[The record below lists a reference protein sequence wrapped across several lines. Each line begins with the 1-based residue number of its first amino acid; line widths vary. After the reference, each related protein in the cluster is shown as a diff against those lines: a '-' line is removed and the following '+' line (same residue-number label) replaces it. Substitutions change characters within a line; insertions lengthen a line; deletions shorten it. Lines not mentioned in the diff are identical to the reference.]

1 MTAKFLSWCGGAVV
15 FGGLLAGGFVADSQ
29 AADAPKVTYVDHV
42 LPILR
47 AKCLSCHNTDKKSG
61 GLDLASFTAV
71 MAGGGSGEIID
82 PGNSGGSILWKVV
95 NHEEEPKMPPNS
107 DKLPAEML
115 AVIKNWID
123 GGALETTGS
132 KALMSKKP
140 KVDLKLSGAPT
151 QRPEGP
157 PPMPERLSLAPVIKT
172 KTTTAITSLAVNP
185 WSTLAAVP
193 GQKQVLLYNT
203 ATLQLLGVLPYPEG
217 IPQVLKFSRNG
228 SLLMAAGGHAAAS
241 GKVVIFNVRTGE
253 RVTEVGDEL
262 DTILA
267 ADISPD
273 QSLVAIGGSAKII
286 RCYSIADGSKVWE
299 SKKHTDWVTSL
310 AFAPDNV
317 LLATGDRNGGL
328 FVWEAETGREF
339 HTLKAHT
346 AMITGLAWRSD
357 SNILA
362 SSSED
367 ATVRLWEMENGGN
380 VKGWGAHGGGTASV
394 DFARDGRII
403 SAGRDRVVK
412 IWDQNGA
419 QQRAFE
425 AMGDITLACAICNET
440 NRVLGADW
448 TGAIRVWNA
457 ADGTKIGDLTPNPPT
472 LEERLAAANA
482 ELQAA
487 TAEAKVAA
495 DSYNAA
501 NAAAEKAKA
510 DLNAANAKFME
521 LTKVVTDTTAAAGK
535 TKEAIAA
542 AQAVH
547 DAAAK
552 VVATLDPVVPMLTE
566 SVTKGSEAAA
576 KNAEDKEVAAAVA
589 ALKTLLD
596 NRAATLANN
605 KKVVADKVVELTKS
619 KEQLA
624 AQEKLIADTNVAL
637 EAVKKTIPDLA
648 AAEKAMTEKAAAA
661 KAVADTAN
669 GKLAAAQQQVA
680 RWTAEIDFAA
690 KLKLLA
696 EKQAA
701 AAPLVAASDEALA
714 AVNKMKAELAAAQQ
728 VVATSQKGVDDAN
741 AAVAAAKQ
749 MLINLTN
756 EHATINTT
764 VTGLEA
770 ALPPLKEAH
779 SKAAE
784 VAAKAT
790 SDKELAAAAEL
801 LKTVLEKQ
809 TANLATA
816 KAQLSEKAAAVEKA
830 KVTVAE
836 TEKKAAD
843 AVAVLNAANAKVAEV
858 SAAMKSVE
866 EKFMA
871 AKQAADQAL
880 QPVTALQAEIQK
892 LKEVKL

>member
-1 MTAKFLSWCGGAVV
+1 MTTKFTRLLGGAVV
-15 FGGLLAGGFVADSQ
+15 LGGLLAGGFIGNTQ

-61 GLDLASFTAV
+61 GLDLSNFTAV
-71 MAGGGSGEIID
+71 KAGGGSGEIFD
-82 PGNSGGSILWKVV
+82 PGNSGASILWKVI

-123 GGALETTGS
+123 GGALETTDS
-132 KALMSKKP
+132 KALASKKP
-140 KVDLKLSGAPT
+140 KVDLKLTAAPT
-151 QRPEGP
+151 VRPEGP
-157 PPMPERLSLAPVIKT
+157 PPMPSRMSLAPVVKT
-172 KTTTAITSLAVNP
+172 KTTTAITSIAVNP
-185 WSTLAAVP
+185 WSPLAAVP

-203 ATLQLLGVLPYPEG
+203 ATLELIGVLPYPEG

-228 SLLMAAGGHAAAS
+228 SLLMAAGGHAAAQ

-262 DTILA
+262 DTVLA

-273 QSLVAIGGSAKII
+273 QSLIALGGSAKMI

-299 SKKHTDWVTSL
+299 SKKHTDWVTSI
-310 AFAPDNV
+310 AFAPDSV

-346 AMITGLAWRSD
+346 AMITGLSWRLD

-367 ATVRLWEMENGGN
+367 TTVRLWEMENGGN
-380 VKGWGAHGGGTASV
+380 VKGWGAHGAGASSV

-425 AMGDITLACAICNET
+425 AMSDLALACAICNET
-440 NRVLGADW
+440 NRVIGADW

-457 ADGTKIGDLTPNPPT
+457 ADGVKIGDLTPNPPT

-482 ELQAA
+482 AVQTT
-487 TAEAKVAA
+487 TAEAKAATDGYTAAQAAA
-495 DSYNAA
+495 D
-501 NAAAEKAKA
+501 KAKA
-510 DLNAANAKFME
+510 DLNTANTKMAE
-521 LTKVVTDTTAAAGK
+521 LTKVVTDTTAAVVK
-535 TKEAIAA
+535 TKEVISA
-542 AQAVH
+542 AQAAH
-547 DAAAK
+547 DASAK
-552 VVATLDPVVPMLTE
+552 VVATIEPAIPALTD
-566 SVTKGSEAAA
+566 SVTKGTEATQ

-589 ALKTLLD
+589 ALKALLE

-605 KKVVADKVVELTKS
+605 KKVVADKVVELTKG
-619 KEQLA
+619 KEQLV
-624 AQEKLIADTNVAL
+624 AQEKLITDSNVAL
-637 EAVKKTIPDLA
+637 EAVKKTIPDLTA
-648 AAEKAMTEKAAAA
+648 ADKVMTEKAVAA
-661 KAVADTAN
+661 KAVADAAAA
-669 GKLAAAQQQVA
+669 KLANSQKDVA
-680 RWTAEIDFAA
+680 RWTAEIDFAT
-690 KLKLLA
+690 KLKVLS
-696 EKQAA
+696 EKQAL
-701 AAPLVAASDEALA
+701 AAPLVSASEEALA
-714 AVNKMKAELAAAQQ
+714 AVNKMKADIAAAQQ
-728 VVATSQKGVDDAN
+728 VAATSQKAVDDAN
-741 AAVAAAKQ
+741 AAVAVAKQ
-749 MLINLTN
+749 VLTTATN
-756 EHATINTT
+756 EHTAINTT

-770 ALPPLKEAH
+770 ALPALKEAQA
-779 SKAAE
+779 KGAE
-784 VAAKAT
+784 VAAKT
-790 SDKELAAAAEL
+790 PTDKELAAAAEL
-801 LKTVLEKQ
+801 LKTVLDKQ
-809 TANLATA
+809 TANLATQKTTLA
-816 KAQLSEKAAAVEKA
+816 EKAAVVEKA

-836 TEKKAAD
+836 MEKKAAD
-843 AVAVLNAANAKVAEV
+843 AVVVLTTSNAKVVELT
-858 SAAMKSVE
+858 AAMKPIE
-866 EKFMA
+866 EKFA
-871 AKQAADQAL
+871 TAKQAADQAL
-880 QPVTALQAEIQK
+880 QPVTALQQEIQK

>member
-1 MTAKFLSWCGGAVV
+1 MAS
-15 FGGLLAGGFVADSQ
+15 GFVADAH
-29 AADAPKVTYVDHV
+29 AADMPKVTYVDHV
-42 LPILR
+42 LPIFR
-47 AKCLSCHNTDKKSG
+47 AKCLSCHNADKKSG
-61 GLDLASFTAV
+61 GLDLASFSAV
-71 MAGGGSGEIID
+71 MAGGGSGEILD
-82 PGNSGGSILWKVV
+82 PGNSGASILWKVI

-123 GGALETTGS
+123 GGALETTNS
-132 KALMSKKP
+132 KALASNKP
-140 KVDLKLSGAPT
+140 KVDLKLTAAPT
-151 QRPEGP
+151 VRPDGP

-185 WSTLAAVP
+185 WSPLAAVP

-273 QSLVAIGGSAKII
+273 QSLIALGGPAKMV
-286 RCYSIADGSKVWE
+286 RVYSIADGSKVWE
-299 SKKHTDWVTSL
+299 SKKHTDWVTSI
-310 AFAPDNV
+310 AFAPDSV

-346 AMITGLAWRSD
+346 AMITGLSWRGD
-357 SNILA
+357 SNLLA

-367 ATVRLWEMENGGN
+367 TTVRLWEMENGGN
-380 VKGWGAHGGGTASV
+380 VKGWGAHGGGALSV
-394 DFARDGRII
+394 DFARDGRIV

-425 AMGDITLACAICNET
+425 AMADLALACAICNET
-440 NRVLGADW
+440 NRVIGADW

-457 ADGTKIGDLTPNPPT
+457 ADGAKIGDLTPNPPT
-472 LEERLAAANA
+472 LEERLAAASA
-482 ELQAA
+482 ELQTATTEAKAA
-487 TAEAKVAA
+487 T
-495 DSYNAA
+495 DGYNAA
-501 NAAAEKAKA
+501 NAAAEKAKT
-510 DLNAANAKFME
+510 DLNTANTKMAELAK
-521 LTKVVTDTTAAAGK
+521 VITDTMAAAAK
-535 TKEAIAA
+535 TKEVIAA
-542 AQAVH
+542 AQAAH

-552 VVATLDPVVPMLTE
+552 IVATLDPVVPALNDA
-566 SVTKGSEAAA
+566 VTKGTEAAT
-576 KNAEDKEVAAAVA
+576 KNADDKEVAAAVM
-589 ALKTLLD
+589 ALKALLD

-605 KKVVADKVVELTKS
+605 KKVVADQVVELTKA

-624 AQEKLIADTNVAL
+624 AQEKLITDSNVAL
-637 EAVKKTIPDLA
+637 EAVKKTIPDLT
-648 AAEKAMTEKAAAA
+648 AAEKALTEKAAAA
-661 KAVADTAN
+661 KAVADAAN
-669 GKLAAAQQQVA
+669 AKFAGAQQQVA

-690 KLKLLA
+690 KLKQLA

-701 AAPLVAASDEALA
+701 AAPLVAASEEALA
-714 AVNKMKAELAAAQQ
+714 AVNKMKAELSSAQQ
-728 VVATSQKGVDDAN
+728 VVAMSQKGVDDAN
-741 AAVAAAKQ
+741 AALAAAKQ
-749 MLINLTN
+749 ALTN
-756 EHATINTT
+756 ATNDHVAINTT
-764 VTGLEA
+764 VSGLEA
-770 ALPPLKEAH
+770 ALPALKEAQT
-779 SKAAE
+779 KAAE
-784 VAAKAT
+784 VAAKAA

-801 LKTVLEKQ
+801 LKSVLEKQ
-809 TANLATA
+809 TANLTTA
-816 KAQLSEKAAAVEKA
+816 KTQLTEKAAAVEKA
-830 KVTVAE
+830 KATVAE
-836 TEKKAAD
+836 MEKKVAD
-843 AVAVLNAANAKVAEV
+843 ALAALNAANAKVAEIT
-858 SAAMKSVE
+858 AALKPVE
-866 EKFMA
+866 EKFVA
-871 AKQAADQAL
+871 AKQAAEQAL